1 MALLYF
7 YDQTQK
13 EVAFLG
19 SELVLSAKQDILE
32 HIKLTPM
39 ENNSLKVMAYRM
51 NRTTQLK
58 VTIQH

>member
-1 MALLYF
+1 MALLFF

-19 SELVLSAKQDILE
+19 QSVKQDILE

-39 ENNSLKVMAYRM
+39 ENLSLKA
-51 NRTTQLK
+51 K
-58 VTIQH
+58 